1 MFALNECP
9 RGALQAADAGAGQ
22 WRPGR
27 ATVNNSEVGVFTP
40 QQVANAIRQSFARW
54 RGEWVYQHT
63 TRYLRVAPMKLL
75 EGERPAAEDSGL
87 LPQLLEVVGG
97 PLGGR

>member
-1 MFALNECP
+1 M
-9 RGALQAADAGAGQ
+9 AA
-22 WRPGR
+22 WR

-75 EGERPAAEDSGL
+75 EAAEDSGL
-87 LPQLLEVVGG
+87 LLQLLEVVGG